1 MNTETAERE
10 IKMSTL
16 MYRVL
21 RRWRGIVVFGLLA
34 ALALGGYKGLKLRN
48 SQEGQE
54 PETDAVIAQSED
66 GTAPGSSGSSG
77 AETYRSLLKKL
88 KKRQKGTREYLDN
101 SILASIDPGHEAQAN
116 VSIRILT
123 EDPDQT
129 AALQKAYENF
139 LASGIDWS
147 GLAADLNTKEEYLSE
162 LVSFGDEWKESPETP
177 SGLISLT
184 VKHKT
189 TSDAETIMKELL
201 RQMENQKAEIVQ
213 TAGDHTVSV
222 GAVTTGYFSDP
233 QLEIWMSEQLK
244 GYAEIAADMDRLE
257 AEKDTVKDLSS
268 GKTGAASSVSAVVKY
283 ALAGF
288 VLGIAAGIL
297 LCMIGLVCR
306 RRILSA
312 REWNSTF
319 GLRSLAVIP
328 DKKRRRGPLDRLVEK
343 LDGDKKNQAEEETR
357 YHLAVENIHRCG
369 RMLRT
374 EPEGQI
380 KTILLTGDVSLE
392 ELKETAEKL
401 ARAEKQGQEAG
412 RTWLCGQNL
421 SSDPDTLAKAD
432 QSDAVILVE
441 KTEHSR
447 YSAVQ
452 EDVEQMITWKIP
464 ILGTI
469 TL

>member
-54 PETDAVIAQSED
+54 QETDAVIAQSED
-66 GTAPGSSGSSG
+66 GTAQGSSGGSG
-77 AETYRSLLKKL
+77 TETYRSLLKKL
-88 KKRQKGTREYLDN
+88 ENRQKSTREYLDS

-116 VSIRILT
+116 VSIRVLT

-139 LASGIDWS
+139 LTSGIDWS
-147 GLAADLNTKEEYLSE
+147 GLAADMETKEEYLSE
-162 LVSFGDEWKESPETP
+162 LVSFGDEWKESQGMPT
-177 SGLISLT
+177 GLISLT
-184 VKHKT
+184 VKHKN
-189 TSDAETIMKELL
+189 TSDAKTIMKELL
-201 RQMENQKAEIVQ
+201 RQLENQKTEIAQ
-213 TAGDHTVSV
+213 TAGDHTVSI
-222 GAVTTGYFSDP
+222 GAVSAGYFSDP

-257 AEKDTVKDLSS
+257 AEQDTFKNPSA
-268 GKTGAASSVSAVVKY
+268 GKTGTMASASAVVKY

-288 VLGIAAGIL
+288 VLGIVAGIL
-297 LCMIGLVCR
+297 LCMIGLVCG

-328 DKKRRRGPLDRLVEK
+328 DKKRRRGSLDRLVEK

-432 QSDAVILVE
+432 RSDAVILVE

-452 EDVEQMITWKIP
+452 EDVEQLLSWRIP

>member
-1 MNTETAERE
+1 M
-10 IKMSTL
+10 
-16 MYRVL
+16 
-21 RRWRGIVVFGLLA
+21 
-34 ALALGGYKGLKLRN
+34 
-48 SQEGQE
+48 
-54 PETDAVIAQSED
+54 
-66 GTAPGSSGSSG
+66 
-77 AETYRSLLKKL
+77 
-88 KKRQKGTREYLDN
+88 
-101 SILASIDPGHEAQAN
+101 
-116 VSIRILT
+116 
-123 EDPDQT
+123 
-129 AALQKAYENF
+129 ALQKAYENF

-201 RQMENQKAEIVQ
+201 CQMENQKAEIVQ

-257 AEKDTVKDLSS
+257 AEKDTVKNLSS
-268 GKTGAASSVSAVVKY
+268 GKTGAAASASTVVKY

-288 VLGIAAGIL
+288 VLGIVAGIL

>member
-1 MNTETAERE
+1 M
-10 IKMSTL
+10 
-16 MYRVL
+16 
-21 RRWRGIVVFGLLA
+21 
-34 ALALGGYKGLKLRN
+34 
-48 SQEGQE
+48 
-54 PETDAVIAQSED
+54 
-66 GTAPGSSGSSG
+66 
-77 AETYRSLLKKL
+77 
-88 KKRQKGTREYLDN
+88 
-101 SILASIDPGHEAQAN
+101 
-116 VSIRILT
+116 
-123 EDPDQT
+123 
-129 AALQKAYENF
+129 
-139 LASGIDWS
+139 
-147 GLAADLNTKEEYLSE
+147 
-162 LVSFGDEWKESPETP
+162 
-177 SGLISLT
+177 
-184 VKHKT
+184 
-189 TSDAETIMKELL
+189 
-201 RQMENQKAEIVQ
+201 
-213 TAGDHTVSV
+213 
-222 GAVTTGYFSDP
+222 
-233 QLEIWMSEQLK
+233 
-244 GYAEIAADMDRLE
+244 
-257 AEKDTVKDLSS
+257 
-268 GKTGAASSVSAVVKY
+268 
-283 ALAGF
+283 
-288 VLGIAAGIL
+288 
-297 LCMIGLVCR
+297 
-306 RRILSA
+306 
-312 REWNSTF
+312 
-319 GLRSLAVIP
+319 
-328 DKKRRRGPLDRLVEK
+328 EK

>member
-54 PETDAVIAQSED
+54 QETDAVIAQSED
-66 GTAPGSSGSSG
+66 RTAQDSSGSSG

-88 KKRQKGTREYLDN
+88 KNRQKSTREYLDS

-129 AALQKAYENF
+129 VALQKAYENF

-201 RQMENQKAEIVQ
+201 
-213 TAGDHTVSV
+213 
-222 GAVTTGYFSDP
+222 
-233 QLEIWMSEQLK
+233 
-244 GYAEIAADMDRLE
+244 
-257 AEKDTVKDLSS
+257 
-268 GKTGAASSVSAVVKY
+268 
-283 ALAGF
+283 
-288 VLGIAAGIL
+288 
-297 LCMIGLVCR
+297 
-306 RRILSA
+306 
-312 REWNSTF
+312 
-319 GLRSLAVIP
+319 
-328 DKKRRRGPLDRLVEK
+328 
-343 LDGDKKNQAEEETR
+343 
-357 YHLAVENIHRCG
+357 
-369 RMLRT
+369 
-374 EPEGQI
+374 
-380 KTILLTGDVSLE
+380 
-392 ELKETAEKL
+392 
-401 ARAEKQGQEAG
+401 
-412 RTWLCGQNL
+412 
-421 SSDPDTLAKAD
+421 
-432 QSDAVILVE
+432 
-441 KTEHSR
+441 
-447 YSAVQ
+447 
-452 EDVEQMITWKIP
+452 
-464 ILGTI
+464 
-469 TL
+469 

>member
-1 MNTETAERE
+1 
-10 IKMSTL
+10 

-34 ALALGGYKGLKLRN
+34 ALALGGYKGLRLRN
-48 SQEGQE
+48 SQEGLGQ
-54 PETDAVIAQSED
+54 ETDAVIAQSED
-66 GTAPGSSGSSG
+66 GTAQGSSGGSG
-77 AETYRSLLKKL
+77 TETYRSLLKKL
-88 KKRQKGTREYLDN
+88 KNRQKSTREYLDS
-101 SILASIDPGHEAQAN
+101 SILASIDPGHEAQAH
-116 VSIRILT
+116 VSIRVLT

-139 LASGIDWS
+139 LTSGIDWS
-147 GLAADLNTKEEYLSE
+147 GLAADMETKEEYLSE
-162 LVSFGDEWKESPETP
+162 LVSFGDEWKESQGMPT
-177 SGLISLT
+177 GLISLT
-184 VKHKT
+184 VKHKN
-189 TSDAETIMKELL
+189 TSDAKTIMKELL
-201 RQMENQKAEIVQ
+201 RQLENQKTEIAQ
-213 TAGDHTVSV
+213 TAGDHTVSI
-222 GAVTTGYFSDP
+222 GAVSAGYFSDP

-244 GYAEIAADMDRLE
+244 GYAEIAVDMDRLE
-257 AEKDTVKDLSS
+257 AEKDTFKNPSA
-268 GKTGAASSVSAVVKY
+268 GKTGTMASASAVVKY

-288 VLGIAAGIL
+288 VLGIVAGIL
-297 LCMIGLVCR
+297 LCMIGLVCG

-328 DKKRRRGPLDRLVEK
+328 DKKRRREPLDRLVEK

-357 YHLAVENIHRCG
+357 YHLAVENIARTV

-374 EPEGQI
+374 EPERQI

-392 ELKETAEKL
+392 ELKETVEKL
-401 ARAEKQGQEAG
+401 TRAEKQGQGEE

-421 SSDPDTLAKAD
+421 ASDPDTLAKAD
-432 QSDAVILVE
+432 RSDAVILVE

-452 EDVEQMITWKIP
+452 EDVEQLLSWRIP